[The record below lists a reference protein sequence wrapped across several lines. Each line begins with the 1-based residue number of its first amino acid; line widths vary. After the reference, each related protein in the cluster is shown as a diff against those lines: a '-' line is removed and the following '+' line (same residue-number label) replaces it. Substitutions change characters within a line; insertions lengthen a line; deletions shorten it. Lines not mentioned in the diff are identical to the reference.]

1 MTQMKLLATRIPGFT
16 TPAPAASTKVK
27 RRGEIPL
34 EDVLTTAETIAEH
47 FGGTGLQVNL
57 STGPAQPVSVLPPA
71 ADKTTVKRE
80 VSAHL
85 EGFHAEIASLKDQSV
100 NQEKRFQESIA
111 KMEANLKQSFNQSVR
126 DSPPHKDIAPAG
138 EASNRWGQDRASNQR
153 EPSNNQGPCWY
164 CGQGHRMSVCHFKQE
179 HIDMGYITF
188 EGGLVRFG
196 NGGVIPKYPENKT
209 KKEKVDE
216 HYSNLGKP
224 RGASLFS
231 GQSQAHVQFI
241 QNDASDECVD
251 YDSRD
256 DELRALRV
264 QINLQ
269 KSQFVVPQIQMNPI
283 RHPQVQQNYL
293 GNEAQQFIQLPAPVA
308 GHYREKLTDYPLL
321 TGPLHDLIKSNAEWK
336 WGNRQEDA
344 FIELK
349 HHLYLFVRREV
360 RKRQNDGKVDLDET
374 PPPSGK
380 SSPPRKIQLDDDYSE
395 EEPPEVEFV
404 RIVDQSNNA
413 NSGVRKIPKTPKP
426 QATCANPETRD
437 SKRVGWTHREYLGT

>member
-126 DSPPHKDIAPAG
+126 DSPPHKDIVPAG
-138 EASNRWGQDRASNQR
+138 EASN
-153 EPSNNQGPCWY
+153 
-164 CGQGHRMSVCHFKQE
+164 
-179 HIDMGYITF
+179 
-188 EGGLVRFG
+188 
-196 NGGVIPKYPENKT
+196 
-209 KKEKVDE
+209 
-216 HYSNLGKP
+216 
-224 RGASLFS
+224 
-231 GQSQAHVQFI
+231 
-241 QNDASDECVD
+241 
-251 YDSRD
+251 
-256 DELRALRV
+256 
-264 QINLQ
+264 
-269 KSQFVVPQIQMNPI
+269 

-308 GHYREKLTDYPLL
+308 GHYQEKLTDYPLL